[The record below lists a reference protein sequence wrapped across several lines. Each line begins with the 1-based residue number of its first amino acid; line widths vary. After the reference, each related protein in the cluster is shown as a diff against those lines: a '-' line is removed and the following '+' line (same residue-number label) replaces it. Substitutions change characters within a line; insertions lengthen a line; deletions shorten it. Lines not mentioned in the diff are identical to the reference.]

1 MITIKGLQNFSIN
14 QEKLNMMK
22 VKTKLGGFHSMRAR
36 VQVRS
41 PTPHHK
47 KTFSLGSRLSD
58 GTKTISFPGSENS
71 SGELNFDISREMLKG
86 ETEADDGC
94 GNKVM
99 VVVDSNMESKGA
111 LQWALDHAV
120 QNQDTM
126 ILLHITT
133 GSKLGC
139 KSSGQVTQRA
149 YEHLCSLKKNL
160 ETKRA
165 EVKVE
170 IEVRQGK
177 EKGPTI
183 VEAAKQERVSLLVL
197 GQRKQSLFW
206 RIRTMWAGKRSKG
219 RVVDYCIQ
227 NAKCMTI
234 AVRRKNRRHGGYLI
248 TTKRHKNFWLL
259 A

>member
-1 MITIKGLQNFSIN
+1 
-14 QEKLNMMK
+14 
-22 VKTKLGGFHSMRAR
+22 MRAR

-41 PTPHHK
+41 PTPQHK

-126 ILLHITT
+126 ILLHIAT
-133 GSKLGC
+133 GSKLGN
-139 KSSGQVTQRA
+139 V
-149 YEHLCSLKKNL
+149 
-160 ETKRA
+160 
-165 EVKVE
+165 
-170 IEVRQGK
+170 
-177 EKGPTI
+177 
-183 VEAAKQERVSLLVL
+183 
-197 GQRKQSLFW
+197 
-206 RIRTMWAGKRSKG
+206 
-219 RVVDYCIQ
+219 
-227 NAKCMTI
+227 
-234 AVRRKNRRHGGYLI
+234 
-248 TTKRHKNFWLL
+248 
-259 A
+259 